1 QKRQPQPSHTPARA
15 SQRADT
21 LSCTSPMPRGKAP
34 PPPKAAGKSPAKVV
48 DRRLSFDVIR
58 QWRTTGGSNNL
69 TCLDWTSIDSLVYAS
84 GGSGGVVLVRFQGES
99 QICCVKPQ
107 RLEAKGELLFGSRAL
122 ARNAQLGLALTYSA
136 NCASSV
142 DPVDRAGVLRSIR
155 CASLLA
161 DALDVATARLRILP
175 VTPELVEA
183 FRNAKLEIEDHRVH
197 MEKKILADAKHLGIL
212 EFVHGP
218 TMEGQ
223 DFVDIFQGQGQ
234 DWLEQ
239 FWIEAGRLTAFDCLI
254 NNLDRLPIIWD
265 NDGNL
270 KNLMV
275 EVSETGMPRVVGID
289 QAVRGISSEPG
300 LAKYVQSVR
309 ELVRATGNTGW
320 PQSRYVRRLEQ
331 VVQDNFQGK
340 FTVHVQGL
348 QRGLQQGFRRFAWQW
363 SSQML
368 GNHIEEALTEVA
380 AVFDCTAAEL
390 WLLRRQ
396 LQDSASA
403 VAEEVEKM
411 EMHQVPPPILATFRK
426 LLPLGHL
433 TKDQLAKLL
442 HELDP
447 QCSMLAD
454 IFLEHFQED
463 RIDCSDFLLF
473 LAGPG
478 ERSQ

>member
-107 RLEAKGELLFGSRAL
+107 RLEAKGEL
-122 ARNAQLGLALTYSA
+122 
-136 NCASSV
+136 
-142 DPVDRAGVLRSIR
+142 